1 MSIRM
6 PALLIMI
13 AVTGAFALLAGC
25 TGNAAGETAGESA
38 VQTAES
44 ASTEIGAES
53 AEPAATDVLT
63 DEEPI
68 APEGDPVMAEDGPFI
83 DALKFH
89 REGSWM
95 GPWYAIQKGDDGYLC
110 TSAAE
115 ESPVEELDYG
125 DEAFEEPESA
135 DADETA
141 SGDETDETIST
152 EISGSPVTEEELRKL
167 ASDLLALDILSW
179 DGFDESASNDPGLLD
194 GDSSFVLKIHF
205 SDGQTVSARGYNAE
219 PENASEVFLLLQNFF
234 AKQEGSSAEYAREF
248 PDSEAAFL
256 SISFAPPHANHLSRW
271 YRLEFRR
278 STGRW
283 SFLVRDPKGDFAEK
297 GTDYGDYGDYGD
309 SDKELPFD
317 LFLEILKKYHIAEWN
332 GTDTVDS
339 SAEEEWQVTVTFENG
354 DEFRI
359 DTTDYPEEYE
369 AFRKECIDAI
379 IDFSE
384 SVKK

>member
-6 PALLIMI
+6 PALLMMI
-13 AVTGAFALLAGC
+13 AVTGAFALLTGC
-25 TGNAAGETAGESA
+25 TGKAAGETAGESA
-38 VQTAES
+38 VQTAEPASLEESTS
-44 ASTEIGAES
+44 AADTAA
-53 AEPAATDVLT
+53 AEPLP

-68 APEGDPVMAEDGPFI
+68 APEGDPVIAEDGPFI

-110 TSAAE
+110 MSDAE
-115 ESPVEELDYG
+115 E
-125 DEAFEEPESA
+125 
-135 DADETA
+135 
-141 SGDETDETIST
+141 
-152 EISGSPVTEEELRKL
+152 SPVTEEELRRL
-167 ASDLLALDILSW
+167 ATDLLALDILSW
-179 DGFDESASNDPGLLD
+179 DGFDESESNDPGLLD
-194 GDSSFVLKIHF
+194 GDSSFVLKIHMN
-205 SDGQTVSARGYNAE
+205 DGQTVSARGYNAE
-219 PENASEVFLLLQNFF
+219 PENASEVFLLLQDFF
-234 AKQEGSSAEYAREF
+234 EAHEGSSGEYVREF
-248 PDSEAAFL
+248 PDSEATFL

-283 SFLVRDPKGDFAEK
+283 SFLVRDPEGDFAEK
-297 GTDYGDYGDYGD
+297 DTDYGDYGD
-309 SDKELPFD
+309 SDSELPFGT
-317 LFLEILKKYHIAEWN
+317 FLEILKKYHIAEWN
-332 GTDTVDS
+332 GTDAVDS

-369 AFRKECIDAI
+369 AFRKACVQAI
-379 IDFSE
+379 IDFSK

>member
-6 PALLIMI
+6 PALLMMI

-25 TGNAAGETAGESA
+25 TGKAAGETAGESA
-38 VQTAES
+38 VQTAEPASLEESTS
-44 ASTEIGAES
+44 AADTAA
-53 AEPAATDVLT
+53 AEPLP

-68 APEGDPVMAEDGPFI
+68 APEGDPVIAEDGPFI

-95 GPWYAIQKGDDGYLC
+95 GPWYTIQKGDDGYLC
-110 TSAAE
+110 MSDAE
-115 ESPVEELDYG
+115 E
-125 DEAFEEPESA
+125 
-135 DADETA
+135 
-141 SGDETDETIST
+141 
-152 EISGSPVTEEELRKL
+152 SPVTEEELRRL
-167 ASDLLALDILSW
+167 ASDLLSLDILSW
-179 DGFDESASNDPGLLD
+179 DGFDESESNDPDLLD
-194 GDSSFVLKIHF
+194 GDSSFVLKIHM

-219 PENASEVFLLLQNFF
+219 PENASEVFLLLQDFF
-234 AKQEGSSAEYAREF
+234 EAHEGSSGEYVREF
-248 PDSEAAFL
+248 PDSEVTFL

-283 SFLVRDPKGDFAEK
+283 SFLVRDPEGDFAEK
-297 GTDYGDYGDYGD
+297 GTDYGDYGDSD
-309 SDKELPFD
+309 SELPFGTV
-317 LFLEILKKYHIAEWN
+317 LEILKKYHIAEWN
-332 GTDTVDS
+332 GTDAVDS

-359 DTTDYPEEYE
+359 DTTDHPEEYE
-369 AFRKECIDAI
+369 AFRKECVQAI

>member
-6 PALLIMI
+6 PALLMMI

-25 TGNAAGETAGESA
+25 TGKAAGETAGEST
-38 VQTAES
+38 VQTADPASLEES
-44 ASTEIGAES
+44 TSAADTAA
-53 AEPAATDVLT
+53 AEPLP

-68 APEGDPVMAEDGPFI
+68 APEGDPVIAEDGPFI

-95 GPWYAIQKGDDGYLC
+95 GPWYTIQKGDDGYLC
-110 TSAAE
+110 MSDAE
-115 ESPVEELDYG
+115 E
-125 DEAFEEPESA
+125 
-135 DADETA
+135 
-141 SGDETDETIST
+141 
-152 EISGSPVTEEELRKL
+152 SPVTEEELRRL
-167 ASDLLALDILSW
+167 ASDLLSLDILSW
-179 DGFDESASNDPGLLD
+179 DGFDESESNDPGLLD
-194 GDSSFVLKIHF
+194 GDSSFVLKIHMN
-205 SDGQTVSARGYNAE
+205 DGQTVSARGYNAE
-219 PENASEVFLLLQNFF
+219 PENASEVFLLLQDFF
-234 AKQEGSSAEYAREF
+234 EAHEGSSGEYVREF
-248 PDSEAAFL
+248 PDSEVTFL

-283 SFLVRDPKGDFAEK
+283 SFLVRDPEGDFAEK
-297 GTDYGDYGDYGD
+297 GTDYGDYGDSD
-309 SDKELPFD
+309 SELPFGT
-317 LFLEILKKYHIAEWN
+317 FLEILKKYHIAEWN
-332 GTDTVDS
+332 GTDSVDS

-359 DTTDYPEEYE
+359 DTTDHPEEYE
-369 AFRKECIDAI
+369 AFRKECVQAI

>member
-6 PALLIMI
+6 PALLMMI
-13 AVTGAFALLAGC
+13 AVTGAFALLTGC
-25 TGNAAGETAGESA
+25 TGKAAGETAGESA
-38 VQTAES
+38 VQTAEPASLEESTS
-44 ASTEIGAES
+44 AADTAA
-53 AEPAATDVLT
+53 AEPLP

-68 APEGDPVMAEDGPFI
+68 APEGDPVIAEDGPFI

-95 GPWYAIQKGDDGYLC
+95 GPWYTIQKGDDGYLC
-110 TSAAE
+110 MSDAE
-115 ESPVEELDYG
+115 E
-125 DEAFEEPESA
+125 
-135 DADETA
+135 
-141 SGDETDETIST
+141 
-152 EISGSPVTEEELRKL
+152 SPVTEEELRRL
-167 ASDLLALDILSW
+167 ASDLLSLDILSW
-179 DGFDESASNDPGLLD
+179 DGFDESESNDPGLLD
-194 GDSSFVLKIHF
+194 GDSSFVLKIHMN
-205 SDGQTVSARGYNAE
+205 DGQTVSARGYNAA
-219 PENASEVFLLLQNFF
+219 PKNASEVFLLLQNFF
-234 AKQEGSSAEYAREF
+234 EKHEGSSAEYAREF
-248 PDSEAAFL
+248 PDSEATFL

-283 SFLVRDPKGDFAEK
+283 SFLVRDPEGDFAEK
-297 GTDYGDYGDYGD
+297 GTDYGDYGDSD
-309 SDKELPFD
+309 SELPFGT
-317 LFLEILKKYHIAEWN
+317 FLEILKKYHIAEWN
-332 GTDTVDS
+332 GTDAVDS

-369 AFRKECIDAI
+369 AFRKECVQAI

>member
-6 PALLIMI
+6 PALLMMI
-13 AVTGAFALLAGC
+13 AVMGAFALLTGCAGK
-25 TGNAAGETAGESA
+25 AAGETAGESA
-38 VQTAES
+38 VQTAEPASLEESTS
-44 ASTEIGAES
+44 AADTAA
-53 AEPAATDVLT
+53 AEPLP

-68 APEGDPVMAEDGPFI
+68 APEGDPVIAEDGPFI

-110 TSAAE
+110 MSTAE
-115 ESPVEELDYG
+115 EPPVEGLDYG
-125 DEAFEEPESA
+125 DE
-135 DADETA
+135 T
-141 SGDETDETIST
+141 GETIST
-152 EISGSPVTEEELRKL
+152 EITGSPVTEEELRKL

-179 DGFDESASNDPGLLD
+179 DGFDESESNDPGLLD
-194 GDSSFVLKIHF
+194 GDSSFVLKIHMN
-205 SDGQTVSARGYNAE
+205 DGQTVSARGYNAA
-219 PENASEVFLLLQNFF
+219 PKNASEVFLLLQDFF
-234 AKQEGSSAEYAREF
+234 EAHEGSSAEYAREF
-248 PDSEAAFL
+248 PDSEATFL

-283 SFLVRDPKGDFAEK
+283 SFLVRDPEGDFAEK
-297 GTDYGDYGDYGD
+297 GTDYGDYGDSD
-309 SDKELPFD
+309 SELPFGT
-317 LFLEILKKYHIAEWN
+317 FLEILKKYHIAEWN
-332 GTDTVDS
+332 GTDSVDS

-359 DTTDYPEEYE
+359 DTTDHPEEYE
-369 AFRKECIDAI
+369 AFRKECVQAI

>member
-6 PALLIMI
+6 PALLMMI

-25 TGNAAGETAGESA
+25 TGKAAGETAGEST
-38 VQTAES
+38 VQTADPAPLEES
-44 ASTEIGAES
+44 TT
-53 AEPAATDVLT
+53 AADTAAADSLP

-68 APEGDPVMAEDGPFI
+68 APEGDPVTADTGPFI

-95 GPWYAIQKGDDGYLC
+95 GPWYTIQKGDDGYLC

-115 ESPVEELDYG
+115 EPPVEGLDYG

-135 DADETA
+135 DAGETA

-152 EISGSPVTEEELRKL
+152 EISGSPVTAKDLQKL

-179 DGFDESASNDPGLLD
+179 DGFDESESNDPGLLD

-234 AKQEGSSAEYAREF
+234 EKHEGSSAEYAREF
-248 PDSEAAFL
+248 PDSEANFL

-278 STGRW
+278 SMGRW
-283 SFLVRDPKGDFAEK
+283 SFLVRDPEGDFAEK
-297 GTDYGDYGDYGD
+297 GTDYGDYGD

-317 LFLEILKKYHIAEWN
+317 TFLEILKKYHIAEWN
-332 GTDTVDS
+332 GTDAVDS
-339 SAEEEWQVTVTFENG
+339 SAEEEWQITVTFENG

-359 DTTDYPEEYE
+359 DTTDHPEEYE
-369 AFRKECIDAI
+369 AFRKECTKAI

>member
-6 PALLIMI
+6 PALLMMI
-13 AVTGAFALLAGC
+13 TVTGAFALLTGC
-25 TGNAAGETAGESA
+25 TGKAAGETAGESA
-38 VQTAES
+38 VQTAEPASLEESTS
-44 ASTEIGAES
+44 AADTAA
-53 AEPAATDVLT
+53 AEPLP

-68 APEGDPVMAEDGPFI
+68 APEGDPVIAEDEPFI

-110 TSAAE
+110 MSTAE
-115 ESPVEELDYG
+115 EPPVEGLDYG
-125 DEAFEEPESA
+125 DE
-135 DADETA
+135 T
-141 SGDETDETIST
+141 GETIST
-152 EISGSPVTEEELRKL
+152 EITGSTVTEEELQKL
-167 ASDLLALDILSW
+167 ASDLLSLDILSW
-179 DGFDESASNDPGLLD
+179 DGFDESESNDPGLLD

-205 SDGQTVSARGYNAE
+205 RDGQTVSTRGYNAE

-234 AKQEGSSAEYAREF
+234 EKHEGSSAEYAREF
-248 PDSEAAFL
+248 PDSEATFL

-283 SFLVRDPKGDFAEK
+283 SFLVRDPEGDFAEK
-297 GTDYGDYGDYGD
+297 GTDYGDYGDSD
-309 SDKELPFD
+309 SELPFGT
-317 LFLEILKKYHIAEWN
+317 FLEILKKYHIAEWN
-332 GTDTVDS
+332 GTDSVDS

-369 AFRKECIDAI
+369 AFRKECTKAI